1 MIMDTACEANL
12 VRIELR
18 IDRRVRTAPP
28 NRSAAEPSLTLGLF
42 ESANPKT
49 ETEARKPELGDK
61 ESCQAISDE
70 VEEEG
75 IARKKLRLTKEQ
87 SSLLEDSFREH
98 STLNPRLKQALA
110 RKLNLRPRQV
120 EVWFQNRR
128 ARTKLKQTE
137 VECELLRRCCE
148 TLSTENRK
156 LQRELQEL
164 KALKFMQP
172 LYTATALTV
181 CPSCKRMI
189 TSTRLL
195 K

>member
-1 MIMDTACEANL
+1 MDTACEANL
-12 VRIELR
+12 VLGLSCASTVEFEPL
-18 IDRRVRTAPP
+18 PP
-28 NRSAAEPSLTLGLF
+28 NWSAAEPSLTLGLF
-42 ESANPKT
+42 ESANPKM
-49 ETEARKPELGDK
+49 ETEERKPELGDK
-61 ESCQAISDE
+61 ESCRAISDE

-128 ARTKLKQTE
+128 AR
-137 VECELLRRCCE
+137 CCE

-164 KALKFMQP
+164 KSLKFMQP

-189 TSTRLL
+189 TSTLFVPFFVTFAPS
-195 K
+195 KPGVI